1 MTYPLSK
8 HLKHPSPPPSV
19 DSLVWSI
26 TWCQAFPTL
35 CSARIYSYGP
45 AQGNAVW
52 YWLAFSTIFH
62 DDNPEHDDEEWKH
75 ARDPSEM
82 ADSKGYGEI
91 TPRAVL
97 FLMERIN
104 SILQLDNN
112 VIRLDD
118 QSNNSIKS
126 VVMDL
131 GSGNGRVLM
140 AASLAYPF
148 QKAIGIEIVPEL
160 HQEALE
166 NLKRWNQYQYQILPQ
181 QVQQGPGVNVDE
193 EAPQTTM
200 TIMEFICG
208 DFRDSSLEIPSADLI
223 FCHAT
228 VFNPSLMA
236 ALQQLC
242 DACQPGT
249 IFVMVTKPLQESLN
263 NNIQTLEEWRLRMN
277 WGEATVYIQKKV

>member
-1 MTYPLSK
+1 MTHPLSK
-8 HLKHPSPPPSV
+8 HLNHHHHHPPSV

-35 CSARIYSYGP
+35 CSTRIYSYGSE
-45 AQGNAVW
+45 QGNAVW
-52 YWLAFSTIFH
+52 HWLAFSTIFH
-62 DDNPEHDDEEWKH
+62 DNNPENDDDEWKH
-75 ARDPSEM
+75 SRDKSDM
-82 ADSKGYGEI
+82 ADSRGYGEI

-97 FLMERIN
+97 FIMERIS
-104 SILQLDNN
+104 SIMQSDSN
-112 VIRLDD
+112 VVRLDGKRKT
-118 QSNNSIKS
+118 NKNS

-140 AASLAYPF
+140 AASLAHPF

-166 NLKRWNQYQYQILPQ
+166 NLERWNQFQFLPQ
-181 QVQQGPGVNVDE
+181 QLQQYPSGVDVDVDE
-193 EAPQTTM
+193 EASKTT
-200 TIMEFICG
+200 ILEFICG
-208 DFRDSSLEIPSADLI
+208 DFRDSSFEIASADLI

-242 DACQPGT
+242 DACERGT
-249 IFVMVTKPLQESLN
+249 LFVMVTKPLQESSD
-263 NNIQTLEEWRLRMN
+263 NNIQTLEEWQLRMN
-277 WGEATVYIQKKV
+277 WGEATVYIQKKA